1 MFNSY
6 GKSYTPM
13 QLPAL
18 NHRQLTERSQ
28 QLGDTYRQLVGQIA
42 WGKQKGF
49 SKEYFRVKE
58 MRLNKLRQR
67 MVRLVI
73 VLSAQK
79 KRQQDAR
86 ASRNKKIAQEKLWL
100 RKHGRM
106 MFDQPYKPKFLGK
119 RKRK

>member
-1 MFNSY
+1 
-6 GKSYTPM
+6 M

-18 NHRQLTERSQ
+18 NYRQLTERSQ
-28 QLGDTYRQLVGQIA
+28 KLGDAYRNLVGQIA
-42 WGKQKGF
+42 WGRKKGYN
-49 SKEYFRVKE
+49 KEFMRVKE
-58 MRLNKLRQR
+58 MRLNLLRQR

-79 KRQQDAR
+79 RRQQAAR
-86 ASRNKKIAQEKLWL
+86 SARNKKIAQEKLWL

-106 MFDQPYKPKFLGK
+106 LFDQPYKRKFLGK

>member
-1 MFNSY
+1 MR
-6 GKSYTPM
+6 
-13 QLPAL
+13 L
-18 NHRQLTERSQ
+18 
-28 QLGDTYRQLVGQIA
+28 
-42 WGKQKGF
+42 
-49 SKEYFRVKE
+49 KE
-58 MRLNKLRQR
+58 MRLNRLRQR

-86 ASRNKKIAQEKLWL
+86 AARNKKIAQEKLWL

-106 MFDQPYKPKFLGK
+106 MFDQPYKRTFLGK